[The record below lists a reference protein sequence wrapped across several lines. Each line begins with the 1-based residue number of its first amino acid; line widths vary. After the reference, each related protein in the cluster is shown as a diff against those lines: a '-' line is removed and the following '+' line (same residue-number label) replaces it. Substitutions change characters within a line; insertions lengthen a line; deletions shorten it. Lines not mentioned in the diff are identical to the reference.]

1 MTKNDDWDHDGLTDD
16 EETVFGSD
24 MTKPDTDGDGEIG
37 MAEAI
42 DAMQKV
48 DERCGLRKE

>member
-1 MTKNDDWDHDGLTDD
+1 MTKNDDLDHDGLTDE

-37 MAEAI
+37 MAEASY
-42 DAMQKV
+42 AKQKV
-48 DERCGLRKE
+48 DGRCGLRKE